1 MDRQIRPIYEAL
13 DTGSNKSAIL
23 ACNKVLKKQPNNLL
37 VKALKALALV
47 RSQKVEEAL
56 ILCDEVLASKP
67 VDDPT
72 LTAMMHVLRGLG
84 RHMDMVTMYED
95 AYKQQPGN
103 EDLGTQ
109 TFFANVRIGN
119 WKAAQQIATKM
130 HKQFQDDHYLYWS
143 VMSALLQAHD
153 PTTPEALRTVL
164 LKLAHRLV
172 SSSATPSYYHADRF
186 HLHVTV
192 LRELGLHDEAYEMV
206 ESETGKIVCST
217 NLACDEL
224 RREIWKLKGL
234 TKEAGE
240 RAEKRIAEA
249 KDRNWLEFLA
259 VLDATFADLT
269 SDAVDVDTAKAAAAE
284 RIVKA
289 REFFGKVVEEDGVKD
304 RSGHLALLELEKR
317 ARHHGLSTDPTAL
330 ISLLEGYFQSFGGK
344 ACCYEDLKPYIEL
357 EGEEL
362 ANWTALLEKQTSAY
376 TTVPDLWR
384 FINAQKLLRYNLS
397 ASALTPEAEVQRAV
411 RYLDAYLE
419 GLKLGK
425 DLPSYDLQPAD
436 DLAVLSAQAFVNVW
450 KQTGDET
457 HLYNAAALLE
467 YAVARSKMSYQI
479 RLHLVRIY
487 RLLGAPSLALE
498 HYRSINVKQVQ
509 NDTLSHFILSRAS
522 TFSLSSTG
530 DLTYTSEC
538 LESSRIYLSNSE
550 ETAEFIVRAFGSEKY
565 SQIPDFIVFEDR
577 LDNSLQRDLVKMEH
591 VRMRIA
597 HEPINSE
604 LVDMELIELKFI
616 FDRVHHDNR
625 DFEILANYQPRSVTS
640 FNQQTQFLEKT
651 PGLGWLWVFLKI
663 YIKAFQ
669 LASDLDD
676 TVEDK
681 LLIGDRPKPSFDP
694 ETKLPLS
701 ERLAMKKQ
709 EEVDELTPDESLFY
723 DYASALSQWLTPY
736 HDYTRPPPSAV
747 LAEAAKITEQ
757 KTGHTLKGLELP
769 PDAAT
774 NGHAKKDEEPPAVVA
789 PPALINQYFDDMLKR
804 FKEVLEGKTLPHELL
819 HVVTLT
825 QEAFLLFVI
834 ETTRFKTP
842 SVIKVN
848 KLGALAQHIKEIRSK
863 ATSVLSEISA
873 ALVSYAE
880 QEATVERRKEVVEAC
895 KPIIHESGL
904 DHDFVL
910 NVAKKITDA
919 RKNIA
924 DGIGKGMVRV
934 CKTHA

>member
-23 ACNKVLKKQPNNLL
+23 ACNKVLKKQPNNNL
-37 VKALKALALV
+37 VKSLKALALV

-56 ILCDEVLASKP
+56 LLCDEVLAAKP

-103 EDLGTQ
+103 EELGTQ

-164 LKLAHRLV
+164 LKLAHRLL
-172 SSSATPSYYHADRF
+172 SSSATPSFYNADRF

-192 LRELGLHDEAYEMV
+192 LRELGLYDEAYEMV
-206 ESETGKIVCST
+206 ESETGKIVCSG

-234 TKEAGE
+234 AKEAGE
-240 RAEKRIAEA
+240 RAEKRIVEA

-259 VLDATFADLT
+259 VLDGTFADLT
-269 SDAVDVDTAKAAAAE
+269 SDPSDVEAAKAAVAE
-284 RIVKA
+284 RIPKT

-317 ARHHGLSTDPTAL
+317 SRHHGLATDSTAL
-330 ISLLEGYFQSFGGK
+330 NSLLESYFQSFGGK
-344 ACCYEDLKPYIEL
+344 ACCYEDLKPYIAL
-357 EGEEL
+357 EGDEL
-362 ANWTALLEKQTSAY
+362 AQWTAVLEKQTATFTS
-376 TTVPDLWR
+376 VPDLWR
-384 FINAQKLLRYNLS
+384 YINAQKLLRYNLP
-397 ASALTPEAEVQRAV
+397 ASALTPEAESQRAV
-411 RYLDAYLE
+411 QYLDAYLE

-436 DLAVLSAQAFVNVW
+436 DLAILSAQAFVNIW
-450 KQTGDET
+450 QQTKDESF
-457 HLYNAAALLE
+457 LYNAAALLE
-467 YAVARSKMSYQI
+467 YAIARSKMSYQI

-509 NDTLSHFILSRAS
+509 NDTLSHFVLSRAS
-522 TFSLSSTG
+522 TFSLSSIG
-530 DLTYTSEC
+530 DLTYTTEC

-550 ETAEFIVRAFGSEKY
+550 ETAEFIVRAFGGEKY

-625 DFEILANYQPRSVTS
+625 DFDILANYQPRGVAT
-640 FNQQTQFLEKT
+640 FNQQTEFLEKT

-681 LLIGDRPKPSFDP
+681 LLIGDRPKPSYDP
-694 ETKLPLS
+694 ETKIPLN
-701 ERLAMKKQ
+701 ERLATKKQ
-709 EEVDELTPDESLFY
+709 EEIDELTPDEALFY
-723 DYASALSQWLTPY
+723 EYASALSQWLAPY
-736 HDYTRPPPSAV
+736 HDYARPPPSAV

-757 KTGHTLKGLELP
+757 KTGHTLRGVEIP
-769 PDAAT
+769 PEAAT
-774 NGHAKKDEEPPAVVA
+774 NGHAKKDEEPPAVVE
-789 PPALINQYFDDMLKR
+789 PPATISQYFDDMSKRLK
-804 FKEVLEGKTLPHELL
+804 ELLEGKGLPHELL

-848 KLGALAQHIKEIRSK
+848 KFGALAQHIKEIRAK
-863 ATSVLSEISA
+863 ASGILSEISG

-880 QEATVERRKEVVEAC
+880 REATAERRKEVLEAC

-919 RKNIA
+919 RKQIA
-924 DGIGKGMVRV
+924 DGVGKGMVRV
-934 CKTHA
+934 TKTHA